1 MGSLIL
7 CHNKKAKH
15 PYEIIRL
22 HKKIYTI
29 EELCYYLCNHLFLVD
44 YTLMN
49 HSLCSW
55 IERELKMREL
65 SLSLRDILAKNGS
78 TEEFILEILEASK
91 IYTGAEIQH
100 IIKVLEKLKDHN
112 DIEREKFKADT
123 LFNNQEYDSAILIY
137 RAIITGE
144 VDDSVGKLFYGKIYA
159 NLGSCYGRQFL
170 YEEAAGAYE
179 KAYSIMK
186 EPSILRA
193 YLYSCYMAYP
203 EADYVKM
210 LAKNAEFLSMDRR
223 MKDKMRED
231 KKKVNAKGIEKEFNN
246 WKKQYRK
253 FDKR

>member
-55 IERELKMREL
+55 IERELEMREL
-65 SLSLRDILAKNGS
+65 SLALRNILAKNGS
-78 TEEFILEILEASK
+78 IEQFILEILEASK
-91 IYTGAEIQH
+91 IYTSGELQH

-123 LFNNQEYDSAILIY
+123 LFNNKEYDAAILIY
-137 RAIITGE
+137 RAILSND
-144 VDDSVGKLFYGKIYA
+144 VDESVGELFYGKIYA

-186 EPSILRA
+186 EQSILRA

-203 EADYVKM
+203 EKDYMKM
-210 LAKNAEFLSMDRR
+210 LSKNAEFLSMDRK
-223 MKDKMRED
+223 MKDKIKED
-231 KKKVNAKGIEKEFNN
+231 KKKVDLAVDEKDFNN
-246 WKKQYRK
+246 WKKEYRK
-253 FDKR
+253 FDKK